1 MNINNSYIKKQFKT
15 KDTAITY
22 RKSFYK
28 KYGYVPEIFFDVDK
42 KVYIIIKPKNLV
54 II

>member
-1 MNINNSYIKKQFKT
+1 MKMENSYIKKQFKT

-28 KYGYVPEIFFDVDK
+28 KYGYVPEIFFEADR

-54 II
+54 KI